1 MYLPSWYKKKM
12 TTIKKKEWSQLLAL
26 YCISFLF
33 WQKAI
38 LLIAVWKKNWV
49 SEALSDFLLSHFWCQ
64 LNWFIFSTLC
74 HTLSKKPDV
83 KKLSDTCSLPI
94 KAFLLGQPNI
104 TFSPLMHQ
112 MIAKNCN
119 WLTRFWPFWFMFR
132 RFNQR
137 IDWRKKS
144 RIYLGTKWSM

>member
-1 MYLPSWYKKKM
+1 M

-33 WQKAI
+33 RQKAI
-38 LLIAVWKKNWV
+38 LLIVVWKKNWV

-64 LNWFIFSTLC
+64 LNWFIFSSTLC

-83 KKLSDTCSLPI
+83 KKIIRYLLAAPI

-119 WLTRFWPFWFMFR
+119 WLANMVLAILVHVQKIQSMNWLKKKKAKFILGP
-132 RFNQR
+132 NGQ
-137 IDWRKKS
+137 RKKLN
-144 RIYLGTKWSM
+144 RI